1 MKKYIKEVSVTD
13 LLSYLLLPSVALALT
28 VLSTVMLHGRLSGAI
43 RVIHLVAAILLLYFE
58 TERLVIGLVL
68 VYKMLAPHSVHRRCR
83 FEPTCSTYMI
93 LAIKKY
99 GLLIGLFK
107 GIRRLMRCK
116 EPNGG
121 IDPP

>member
-1 MKKYIKEVSVTD
+1 MKKYIKEVAVTD
-13 LLSYLLLPSVALALT
+13 LLHYLLLPSLALALT
-28 VLSTVMLHGRLSGAI
+28 VLSLIMLHGRLNGALK
-43 RVIHLVAAILLLYFE
+43 VIHLVAAILLLYFE
-58 TERLVIGLVL
+58 AERLVIGLVL
-68 VYKMLAPHSVHRRCR
+68 VYKLIAPHSMHQRCR

-93 LAIKKY
+93 LAIRKY
-99 GLLIGLFK
+99 GLIIGLLK